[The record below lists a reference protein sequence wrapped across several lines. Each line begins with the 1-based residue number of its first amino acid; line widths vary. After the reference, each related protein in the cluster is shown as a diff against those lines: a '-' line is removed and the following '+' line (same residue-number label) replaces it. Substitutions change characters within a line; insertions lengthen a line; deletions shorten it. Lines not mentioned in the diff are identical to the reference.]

1 MAERSRRGI
10 RPPFRT
16 IRIAIARVHR
26 PSTTIVVLGISLL
39 LVLLSAVAGLAQP
52 GEEAR
57 SAPAGATRT
66 WSDLGKAPVTTLRV
80 DPARAPGWE
89 APRLDPQRQMEAS
102 LQGRAPA
109 LAPGPKRAP
118 KTELD
123 PRLGLGRGLRAAQ
136 APPGPSA
143 PTAFVSFEGPDNL
156 NNSAECGYVTRP
168 PDPDIA
174 VGPNHV
180 VVVTNVLIAVYNKSG
195 SLLKIAC
202 LDAWFGN
209 VHNPASDGGIFD
221 PRVAY
226 DPHEGRWIVIALARL
241 GSPQKSWYLVSV
253 SQTSDPTGAWWNW
266 RLEGLLNTVATG
278 NQNAWAD
285 YPDLGF
291 DGIPSTSGAGGAV
304 YITANYFDFN
314 DIFQT
319 NGLNILPKKAL
330 YSGSS
335 FSYWLA
341 WGRQNAAGFDAFTL
355 RTAKVWDNGQ
365 PEYLV
370 NTVGSFYDQV
380 SLWRVTPT
388 FPPTAVDWVL
398 QATLTVGDY
407 SFPPNATQKGCP
419 NELDTIS
426 NRMYNA
432 IVRGGKLYSAFTEG
446 VDFGSGIVAAV
457 RYLKIDTTTSNLDL
471 DVRFGADGIHHWFP
485 AIVPDASGN
494 LSLVYARSSPSEYA
508 SVYYT
513 GRRTTDS
520 TTQAGALLKAGQL
533 CITGFRWG
541 DYFGAAPDPSDG
553 TRVWIYGEWAK
564 DLTGVSSDWDWGTW
578 IAQVGFGNPN
588 PTAAV
593 FTVSKEGTVSSDRAY
608 FCGRSS
614 GCFNTGTGADL
625 AERIDVTEPVE
636 PGDVVEVDPQN
647 PGRYR
652 KARGPY
658 SPWVAGII
666 ATQPGITLANR
677 PQERQGIREHLEA
690 ILRVSEAGIR
700 PLLGALSNR
709 ASSALENPWKG
720 TVLLERLAALREGAL
735 VPYGESPKPFS
746 LSASLASLT
755 GEQPL
760 SLLKERVLAR
770 LPGRPL
776 LALMGRVYVKATA
789 ENGPILPGDLLTT
802 ASKPGYAMRC
812 PSIEECAGA
821 ILGKALEPLE
831 EGEGLIEVLVL
842 R

>member
-1 MAERSRRGI
+1 MATRSLGERLSLLRRSP
-10 RPPFRT
+10 RLA
-16 IRIAIARVHR
+16 AIAAAPALVFL
-26 PSTTIVVLGISLL
+26 PL
-39 LVLLSAVAGLAQP
+39 LVLLAPLPVLAQS
-52 GEEAR
+52 GQEAR
-57 SAPAGATRT
+57 SAPAGTVRT
-66 WSDLGKAPVTTLRV
+66 WSDLGKSPPASSRIP
-80 DPARAPGWE
+80 PARPPAWE
-89 APRLDPQRQMEAS
+89 PPHLDPQRQRES
-102 LQGRAPA
+102 LLQGRAPA
-109 LAPGPKRAP
+109 PTPTPKRSP

-123 PRLGLGRGLRAAQ
+123 PRSGRGLRAAQ

-156 NNSAECGYVTRP
+156 HNSAECGYVTRP
-168 PDPDIA
+168 PDPDVA

-180 VVVTNVLIAVYNKSG
+180 VVVTNVLIAVYDKSG

-209 VHNPASDGGIFD
+209 VHDPAADGGIFD

-241 GSPQKSWYLVSV
+241 GSPQRSWYLVSV
-253 SQTSDPTGAWWNW
+253 SQTSDPTGPWWNW
-266 RLEGLLNTVATG
+266 RLEGLLNAPATG

-291 DGIPSTSGAGGAV
+291 DGIPSTSGAGGAI
-304 YITANYFDFN
+304 YISANYFDFN
-314 DIFQT
+314 DLFRT
-319 NGLNILPKKAL
+319 NGLNILPKAAL

-355 RTAKVWDNGQ
+355 RTAKVWDSGQ

-388 FPPTAVDWVL
+388 FPPNAVDWVL

-407 SFPPNATQKGCP
+407 GFPPNATQKGCAD
-419 NELDTIS
+419 ELDTIS

-446 VDFGSGIVAAV
+446 VDFGSGIVAAI
-457 RYLKIDTTTSNLDL
+457 RYLRIDTATSNLDL
-471 DVRFGADGIHHWFP
+471 DVRFGADGVHHWFP
-485 AIVPDASGN
+485 AIAPDASGN
-494 LSLVYARSSPSEYA
+494 ISLVYARSSSAEYA

-564 DLTGVSSDWDWGTW
+564 DLAGVSSDWDWGTW
-578 IAQVGFGNPN
+578 LAQVGFGNPN

-593 FTVSKEGTVSSDRAY
+593 FTVSREGTVSSDRAY
-608 FCGRSS
+608 FCGRAS

-636 PGDVVEVDPQN
+636 PGDVVEIDPEH
-647 PGRYR
+647 PGHYR

-658 SPWVAGII
+658 SGRVVGVI
-666 ATQPGITLANR
+666 ASSPGITLANR
-677 PQERQGIREHLEA
+677 PREQRSVLEHLEA
-690 ILRVSEAGIR
+690 VLSVSEIGIR
-700 PLLGALSNR
+700 PLL
-709 ASSALENPWKG
+709 ASLANIPLAPASPRTQGG
-720 TVLLERLAALREGAL
+720 TVLPEALPALGSEPEPERTRGATIA
-735 VPYGESPKPFS
+735 

-755 GEQPL
+755 ERQPHKL
-760 SLLKERVLAR
+760 AVERVLSR

-776 LALMGRVYVKATA
+776 LALMGRVYVKASA
-789 ENGPILPGDLLTT
+789 ENGPIRPGDLLTT

-812 PSIEECAGA
+812 PSAEECAGA

-831 EGEGLIEVLVL
+831 EGEGRIEVLVL